1 MLGADK
7 KALFAKYCLDIW
19 DQVFKS
25 RLSKFFKGCHPQ
37 NILSP
42 LIGLIWLH
50 LLKQMFPEGPKL
62 IFSAHCPAHL
72 NCLWLFLTKKWK

>member
-42 LIGLIWLH
+42 LIGL
-50 LLKQMFPEGPKL
+50 
-62 IFSAHCPAHL
+62 
-72 NCLWLFLTKKWK
+72 T